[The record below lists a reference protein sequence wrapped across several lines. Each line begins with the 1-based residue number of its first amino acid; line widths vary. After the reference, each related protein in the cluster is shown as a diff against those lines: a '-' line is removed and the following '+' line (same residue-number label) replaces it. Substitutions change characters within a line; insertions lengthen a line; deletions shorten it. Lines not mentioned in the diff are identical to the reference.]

1 MLQCDRTGVR
11 SPAGLFF
18 VAFCTPKRPKFA
30 KLLKL
35 LVTPTGLT
43 SSLRTKRHLAISY
56 CIIYCTGVWPADY
69 DRF

>member
-1 MLQCDRTGVR
+1 MM
-11 SPAGLFF
+11 
-18 VAFCTPKRPKFA
+18 
-30 KLLKL
+30 
-35 LVTPTGLT
+35 VTPTGLT